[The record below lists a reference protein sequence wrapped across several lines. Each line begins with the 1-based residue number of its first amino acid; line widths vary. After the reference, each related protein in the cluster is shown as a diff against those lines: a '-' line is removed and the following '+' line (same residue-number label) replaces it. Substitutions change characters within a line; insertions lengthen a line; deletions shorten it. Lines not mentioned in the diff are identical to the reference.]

1 MAVPEDVRE
10 QLASWCAGLLP
21 PDEQDRRRIG
31 YTTAGS
37 NVTILDR
44 RPPTFP
50 ELGAAWSS
58 TALAQLRADTPKPG
72 RWTLYLPGEGPE
84 ERWQPQE
91 PSADDPFVLL
101 ERIEGAIRAIG
112 PPR

>member
-10 QLASWCAGLLP
+10 RLAGWCAGLIP
-21 PDEQDRRRIG
+21 ADEQDRRRIG
-31 YTTAGS
+31 YTTAGN
-37 NVTILDR
+37 NVTVLDR

-72 RWTLYLPGEGPE
+72 RWTLYLPGDGAEG
-84 ERWQPQE
+84 RWQAQE

-101 ERIEGAIRAIG
+101 ERIEGAIRSIG

>member
-1 MAVPEDVRE
+1 MGVPEEVRVR
-10 QLASWCAGLLP
+10 LASWCADLIP
-21 PDEQDRRRIG
+21 THEQERRRIG
-31 YTTAGS
+31 YTTAGN

-58 TALAQLRADTPKPG
+58 TALAQLRADVPEPG
-72 RWTLYLPGEGPE
+72 RWSLYLPGTDPE
-84 ERWQPQE
+84 QRWERQE

-101 ERIEGAIRAIG
+101 QRIEGAIRSVG
-112 PPR
+112 PA